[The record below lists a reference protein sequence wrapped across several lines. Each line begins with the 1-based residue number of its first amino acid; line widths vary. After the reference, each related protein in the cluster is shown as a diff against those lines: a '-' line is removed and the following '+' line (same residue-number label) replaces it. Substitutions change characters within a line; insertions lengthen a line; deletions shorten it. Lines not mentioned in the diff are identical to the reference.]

1 MKIYTK
7 TGDKGETSL
16 LNGTRVSKSDNRIS
30 AYGTIDELNSFI
42 GLLASNDIKESHQKD
57 LLEIQN
63 KLYYIG
69 SMLAIRG
76 SHNLKIPEIT
86 KEDVQSIEKNID
98 LLNKKLPLLKV
109 FIIPGGNQ
117 ETAHCH
123 VCRSIC
129 RRAER
134 EVVMLANKETTD
146 VSIIKYLNRLSD
158 YFFVLARTLSFESG
172 LEERA
177 CKY

>member
-16 LNGTRVSKSDNRIS
+16 LNGGRVSKSDNRIS

-42 GLLASNDIKESHQKD
+42 GLLASNDIKENHQKD

-63 KLYYIG
+63 KLYHIG

-76 SHNLKIPEIT
+76 NHNLKIPEIT

-98 LLNKKLPLLKV
+98 ILNKKLPLLKV

-117 ETAHCH
+117 ETALCH

-134 EVVMLANKETTD
+134 EVVRLANKETTD
-146 VSIIKYLNRLSD
+146 VSIIQYLNRLSD